1 MVEIQGG
8 EGFLI
13 DEFFSPV
20 VNTREDEYGGSLANR
35 YRFLQEIITAIRS
48 FYQNSLWVRFSLDG
62 YVKAEEQNKISEWQ
76 TIGNWLKRDGV
87 DCISVTIGGLFDKG
101 PDYKYEGWQVPYAA
115 AMKEAVELP
124 IAVAG
129 MLFDSKLC
137 EYILETNQ
145 ADLILEAH
153 VFDTNARWVVE
164 SKEELEINSE
174 ERL

>member
-48 FYQNSLWVRFSLDG
+48 FYQNSLWVRLSLDE

-76 TIGNWLKRDGV
+76 R
-87 DCISVTIGGLFDKG
+87 SVTGSNAMELTASALQLVVCLIKDQIINMKVDKFRM
-101 PDYKYEGWQVPYAA
+101 Q
-115 AMKEAVELP
+115 L
-124 IAVAG
+124 
-129 MLFDSKLC
+129 
-137 EYILETNQ
+137 
-145 ADLILEAH
+145 
-153 VFDTNARWVVE
+153 R
-164 SKEELEINSE
+164 
-174 ERL
+174 

>member
-48 FYQNSLWVRFSLDG
+48 FYQNSLWVRLSLDE

-76 TIGNWLKRDGV
+76 TIGNWLKCDGV
-87 DCISVTIGGLFDKG
+87 DCISVTTGGLFDKG
-101 PDYKYEGWQVPYAA
+101 PDYKYEG
-115 AMKEAVELP
+115 
-124 IAVAG
+124 
-129 MLFDSKLC
+129 
-137 EYILETNQ
+137 
-145 ADLILEAH
+145 
-153 VFDTNARWVVE
+153 
-164 SKEELEINSE
+164 
-174 ERL
+174 